1 MKKYFRTIILL
12 VTAIFTIQNGS
23 AQKQFSGPIQN
34 SLSDTIIVGM
44 AGNAPFMVDTALRS
58 GISIEIWDDL
68 ANDLQIPFKTV
79 YFEDVPHVLAALE
92 QGKVQAAAGPISIT
106 AERAKQVRFTQPYF
120 QSSLSIMSITD
131 HPSLYD
137 RILPFFSAKFFI
149 ALCIFIFIL
158 GIVGTF
164 LWLAERKE
172 NPDQFPAKP
181 AYGIANGMWCAIVT
195 MTTTGYG
202 DLAPRTFWGRF
213 TAGAWMVVS
222 LIFATSLIAGFASV
236 LTLSGIHTSSIKTA
250 EELSGKKV
258 AAVISSPAEDFVR
271 ENGGRLVGIENIS
284 QGYQMMK
291 QKKVDAVVFDRPQML
306 YFLKEKGDEE
316 AGVSKAEYQRQGYG
330 FAFPLNEKKM
340 HRVNVMLLELQESG
354 AIDKISQKWLG
365 KEIR

>member
-1 MKKYFRTIILL
+1 MKKYFCNILL
-12 VTAIFTIQNGS
+12 PIIFILAFHHVS
-23 AQKQFSGPIQN
+23 AQKQIP
-34 SLSDTIIVGM
+34 LSEGNNLPDTITVGM

-68 ANDLQIPFKTV
+68 AGDLQIPFKTV
-79 YFEDVPHVLAALE
+79 FFEDVPHALAALE

-106 AERAKQVRFTQPYF
+106 AERAEKVRFTQPYF

-131 HPSLYD
+131 HPSLID

-149 ALCIFIFIL
+149 ALCIFLCIL

-172 NPDQFPAKP
+172 NPEQFPAKP

-222 LIFATSLIAGFASV
+222 LIFATSMIAGFASV
-236 LTLSGIHTSSIKTA
+236 LTLSGIHTTSIQTA
-250 EELSGKKV
+250 EQLSGKKV
-258 AAVISSPAEDFVR
+258 AAVASSPAEDFVR
-271 ENGGRLVGIENIS
+271 ENGGRIVSIENIS
-284 QGYQMMK
+284 QGYQLMK
-291 QKKVDAVVFDRPQML
+291 QKKVDAMVFDRPQML
-306 YFLKEKGDEE
+306 YFLKEKGDDE

-330 FAFPLNEKKM
+330 FAFPVQKTDM
-340 HRVNVMLLELQESG
+340 HRINVALLELQESG
-354 AIDKISQKWLG
+354 AVNKISQKWLG
-365 KEIR
+365 EEVK